1 MNNISFIKFYYMYD
15 IKNYSSCLDILENE
29 KDSLLNIFPEFFINI
44 IKMKIHII
52 NNTFIDN
59 NFDIS
64 IIDNYINSSYKEEL
78 KYCFSF
84 ILAEYIYK
92 FLNED
97 DLLYDYLMAFCLS
110 SDCDDLVKRYMLDW
124 STEKNLGRKIGM
136 LDEVFNGF
144 TVDFHE
150 YLKDTDI
157 NIRSKN
163 S

>member
-1 MNNISFIKFYYMYD
+1 MNNISFTKFCYMYNN
-15 IKNYSSCLDILENE
+15 KNYSSCLDVLDNE
-29 KDSLLNIFPEFFINI
+29 KDSLINVFPEFFIDI
-44 IKMKIHII
+44 IKMKINII
-52 NNTFIDN
+52 NKTFIDN

-64 IIDNYINSSYKEEL
+64 IIDNYINSSHKEEL

-84 ILAEYIYK
+84 ILAEYIYR
-92 FLNED
+92 FLNKD
-97 DLLYDYLMAFCLS
+97 DLLYDYLMSFCLS

-124 STEKNLGRKIGM
+124 STEKYLGRKIGM
-136 LDEVFNGF
+136 LDEVFEGF

-150 YLKDTDI
+150 YLKDADI